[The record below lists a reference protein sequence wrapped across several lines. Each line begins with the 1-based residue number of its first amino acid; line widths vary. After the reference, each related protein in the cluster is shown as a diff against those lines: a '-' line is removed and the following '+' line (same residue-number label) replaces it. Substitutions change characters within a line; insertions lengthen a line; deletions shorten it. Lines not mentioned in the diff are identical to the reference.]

1 MTGKSEL
8 EDFWPLSPLQEGL
21 LFHALFDEHALD
33 VYTVQLALDFAGSLD
48 AARLRIAAQTLLDR
62 HSCLRTALFPVN
74 DPPVQVVVRE
84 VQVPWTEVD
93 LSDWPTEDRSRQFDR
108 LMEDERITRFDLQ
121 IPPLLRF
128 LLVKIGEERHRL
140 VLSVHH
146 ILLDAWSMLLVLGE
160 LLALY
165 ASRGDGSALPKVRP
179 FRDHLVWLSTRDRVA
194 ALAAWAQELKGVE
207 GPTLLAAADRSR
219 PPVVMPEQVDAG
231 ISEDLTSRLTSFA
244 RAQGLTLNTLV
255 QVAWAV
261 VLSRSVGRSDV
272 VFGTTVAGRPA
283 ELPGVE
289 SMLGLFINTIPVRVQ
304 LDPAESLV
312 DLLRRIQD
320 EQFRLLDY
328 QYVGLAELQ
337 REVGVDAL
345 FDTLTVSESFPFDI
359 VGMTQVLDS
368 TGVVLNGIEWRSST
382 HYPISLV
389 AIPGTRLQI
398 GLKYRPDLFDSASV
412 QVLADRVVLV
422 LELMVTD
429 PGARVSAVDV
439 LSARE
444 RHQLLVEWNDT
455 SAEVEKTT
463 LLELFTAQVTRT
475 PDAVAVVC
483 GKESVTY
490 AELDERAS
498 RLADHLITYGA
509 GPERVV
515 GVCLDRSVEL
525 VVALV
530 GVLRAGAAFVPLEP
544 GWPVARIEQMC
555 RSADTVAV
563 VTSMATGAGA
573 AGVTR
578 VNIDDLPELNGLE
591 PGGSVGTPVPVD
603 PEGLAYVIFTS
614 GSTGT
619 PKGVMIRHCAVAARL
634 SWQRELLVFGAGDA
648 VLFKAP
654 LGFDISINEVF
665 LPLVSG
671 ARLVVAEP
679 GGERDVEYLLDLIER
694 ERVTFVYLVSSMLDM
709 LLELPDVAA
718 RARVL
723 KHVWCGG
730 EALSPGLFDRFRASL
745 EAVMYH
751 GYGPAEATIGVT
763 HQFYRPGQY
772 RDGVTIGRPNPN
784 TRIYLLDENLCPIPA
799 GVIGE
804 LYVGGLPLGR
814 GYVNDPV
821 QTASRF
827 VADPFSAGERLYR
840 TGDLARWRPDGVL
853 EFCGRADNQIKIR
866 GMRVET
872 GEIEAVLT
880 RHPQVAQAAVI
891 VRDDPSAPG
900 SARLVGYI
908 VPKESTEQDQGEAER
923 EQIGEW
929 QQAYDTEYTET
940 GTALHTED
948 FSGWNSSY
956 DGEPI
961 PVEHMQEWRDATVA
975 RIRELSPT
983 RLLEIGVGTGLLL
996 SRLAPDCE
1004 TYWGTDFS
1012 APVIDKL
1019 RADLDRH
1026 ESLRDRVELRC
1037 QPAHATEGL
1046 HVGFFDTV
1054 VINSVIQCFPSI
1066 DYLTAVITAALEL
1079 VVPGG
1084 AIFVG
1089 DVRHLGLGRCFHTAV
1104 ALNRADL
1111 ATDSVELRRTIECSL
1126 LMEKELLVAPDFFA
1140 ALHTTVP
1147 ETGVS
1152 IRTKRGRH
1160 YNELSRYRYDAVL
1173 YRQPADLVSL
1183 VDAPSLVWGSS
1194 ISDLDVLGAHLS
1206 EHRPD
1211 LLRVSRIPDARLAAE
1226 LAAMRALDEGATIAE
1241 GVQQL
1246 RIDGGGVEQEALH
1259 DLADRLGYQLV
1270 VTWSAITDGELDA
1283 VFVAGDR
1290 AGAKIWTDAYL
1301 PVDVTERASWANSP
1315 TIARQRAALPQRL
1328 REELKRQL
1336 PEHMMPAALITLDR
1350 LPLTANGKLDVTTLS
1365 DPEPAARLTTSRAP
1379 ASAREQILCELFADV
1394 LGLPEVGVDND
1405 FFALGGDSI
1414 IAIQLVN
1421 RARNQDLSI
1430 SPREVFQHRTP
1441 AALAALV
1448 ADEESITASV
1458 SDPHG
1463 VGSLPLLPIVQH
1475 RSEQSGPI
1483 KRYNQYILVRV
1494 PAVVDW
1500 AFLGQILQA
1509 VLDRH
1514 DGLRLRLTRHAPAL
1528 WSLETTAVG
1537 SVRAV
1542 DLLRRVDVAGMDA
1555 TAVRAVIATE
1565 SDAAAERLDP
1575 DAGTMLQ
1582 AVWFDAGRAEQ
1593 GRLLVVAHHLVIDEV
1608 SWQILLEDFVA
1619 GWEAVRAGKPPELE
1633 GVGTSLRSFAR
1644 MFVEQAQEPTRLS
1657 ELEHWVQTLSP
1668 GGDLVPGTITAG
1680 TVSGTRHHNIRL
1692 PVSGTVSLLTSIPV
1706 TARAEVTD
1714 VLVAALRI
1722 AVSRWHER
1730 HGRDGSADLLVD
1742 LQRHGREEI
1751 TPGVDLSRTV
1761 GWFTSIAPVRLPAS
1775 PDVLSALKV
1784 VKERLRAMPDGGIG
1798 FGMLRY
1804 ANARTAPALANAGQ
1818 PQVLFNYLGQFDIGQ
1833 QGEWTRA
1840 PESDA
1845 VVADPDA
1852 EMGVSH
1858 PLTVNAMCIDSPGG
1872 PQLQATFTYLT
1883 AVLFAEDAYELA
1895 DAWTTALREFVAR
1908 AAANDG
1914 RGALIPSWPD
1924 PLPPLTG
1931 HCGDNI
1937 LLTGASG
1944 FFGAFLLREILT
1956 QYRGTVHCL
1965 VRAESTTQAW
1975 DKLRANLRRYRL
1987 SEEVLFQN
1995 RIRVVVGDLS
2005 RPRLDLGTDDYEYL
2019 ADKIDLI
2026 IHNGAHVDI
2035 LQSYAAVEA
2044 ANVSGTRELL
2054 RLAATTW
2061 RKPLRLVSTRA
2072 AAEYR
2077 PSASGNEPGYIESKW
2092 RAEQIVAE
2100 ARAHGIPAAV
2110 YRVPRLS
2117 GDSLTGRSNDR
2128 DIMVRMVRSIL
2139 DLGIAPDARFSEDWI
2154 PVDEAARLLVSPY
2167 PGPEHGGCF
2176 VLTSPRRVCLLEI
2189 VELARQIGHE
2199 VECKPIPEW
2208 CRDAA
2213 SRSVEEYDVLAL
2225 TLSIYSASSALDNES
2240 IAAPQSEAPLDG
2252 FVPIVARGVTEQ
2264 MLYRYLLTMSQCR
2277 LTPP

>member
-1 MTGKSEL
+1 MTEKSGL
-8 EDFWPLSPLQEGL
+8 EDLWPLSPLQEGL

-33 VYTVQLALDFAGSLD
+33 VYTMQVLLDFEGLLD
-48 AARLRIAAQTLLDR
+48 AARLRAAAQALLDR
-62 HSCLRTALFPVN
+62 HSCLRTALVLVN

-84 VQVPWTEVD
+84 VQVPWAEVD
-93 LSDWPTEDRSRQFDR
+93 LSDRPTGDRSCQFDR
-108 LMEDERITRFDLQ
+108 LVEEDRIARFDLQ
-121 IPPLLRF
+121 TPPLLRF
-128 LLVKIGEERHRL
+128 LLVKISEEHHRL
-140 VLSVHH
+140 VLSIHH
-146 ILLDAWSMLLVLGE
+146 ILLDGWSILLMLGE
-160 LLALY
+160 LFALY
-165 ASRGDGSALPKVRP
+165 ASGGDGSALPKVRP
-179 FRDHLVWLSTRDRVA
+179 FRDHLMWLSTRDRA
-194 ALAAWAQELKGVE
+194 AASAAWAQALKGVE
-207 GPTLLAAADRSR
+207 GPTLLAAADRNR

-244 RAQGLTLNTLV
+244 RAQGVTLNTLV

-261 VLSRSVGRSDV
+261 VLSRLAGRLDV
-272 VFGTTVAGRPA
+272 VFGTTVSGRPA

-312 DLLRRIQD
+312 GLLHRIQD
-320 EQFRLLDY
+320 EQSRLLDY

-337 REVGVDAL
+337 REVGVDTF
-345 FDTLTVSESFPFDI
+345 FDTLTVFESFPFDI
-359 VGMTQVLDS
+359 AETTRKLDN
-368 TGVVLNGIEWRSST
+368 TGATLTGIEWRGST

-389 AIPGTRLQI
+389 TIPGTRLQI
-398 GLKYRPDLFDSASV
+398 GLEYRPDFFDSASV
-412 QVLADRVVLV
+412 QALADRVVRV

-429 PGARVSAVDV
+429 PEVRVSAVDV

-455 SAEVEKTT
+455 AVEVEKTT
-463 LLELFTAQVTRT
+463 LLELFTTQVART
-475 PDAVAVVC
+475 PDAVALVC

-498 RLADHLITYGA
+498 RLADHLITHGA
-509 GPERVV
+509 GPDRVV

-544 GWPVARIEQMC
+544 GWPVARIEQVC

-563 VTSMATGAGA
+563 VTSAATGVGPAGIMT
-573 AGVTR
+573 VD
-578 VNIDDLPELNGLE
+578 IDDLPEVSGCE
-591 PGGSVGTPVPVD
+591 PDGSAGTPVPVD
-603 PEGLAYVIFTS
+603 PEGVAYVIFTS

-619 PKGVMIRHCAVAARL
+619 PKGVMIRHCAIAARL
-634 SWQRELLVFGAGDA
+634 SWQRELLGFGAGDA

-679 GGERDVEYLLDLIER
+679 GGERDVEYLLEVIER

-709 LLELPDVAA
+709 LLELPDIAV

-745 EAVMYH
+745 DAVMYH

-763 HQFYRPGQY
+763 HQFYRPGQS
-772 RDGVTIGRPNPN
+772 RDGVTIGGPNPN
-784 TRIYLLDENLCPIPA
+784 TRIYLLDESLCPVSA

-804 LYVGGLPLGR
+804 LYAGGLPLGR
-814 GYVNDPV
+814 GYVNDPA

-827 VADPFSAGERLYR
+827 VADPFSAGGRLYR
-840 TGDLARWRPDGVL
+840 TGDLAQWRPNGVL

-891 VRDDPSAPG
+891 AHDDPSAPR

-908 VPKESTEQDQGEAER
+908 VPKEPTEQARDEAER

-929 QQAYDTEYTET
+929 QQIYDTEYTET
-940 GTALHTED
+940 GTALYTED

-961 PVEHMQEWRDATVA
+961 PLEHMREWRDATVA
-975 RIRELSPT
+975 RIRELGPT

-1004 TYWGTDFS
+1004 MYWGTDFS

-1019 RADLDRH
+1019 RADLDRD

-1046 HVGFFDTV
+1046 PVGFFDTV
-1054 VINSVIQCFPSI
+1054 VINSVIQYFPSV
-1066 DYLTAVITAALEL
+1066 DYLTAVITATMDL

-1089 DVRHLGLGRCFHTAV
+1089 DVRHLGLERCFHTAV
-1104 ALNRADL
+1104 ALARADS
-1111 ATDSVELRRTIECSL
+1111 ATDPVELRQAIERSVL
-1126 LMEKELLVAPDFFA
+1126 LERELLVAPDFFA
-1140 ALHTTVP
+1140 ALSTTVP
-1147 ETGVS
+1147 TTGVS

-1160 YNELSRYRYDAVL
+1160 HNELSRYRYDAVL
-1173 YRQPADLVSL
+1173 YRQPADPVSL
-1183 VDAPSLVWGSS
+1183 ADTPSLVWGLS

-1206 EHRPD
+1206 EHHPD

-1226 LAAMRALDEGATIAE
+1226 LAAMRALDDGATVAE
-1241 GVQQL
+1241 VLQRL

-1259 DLADRLGYQLV
+1259 DLADQLGYQLV

-1290 AGAKIWTDAYL
+1290 AGAGIWTDAYL
-1301 PVDVTERASWANSP
+1301 PVGVTERASWANSP

-1336 PEHMMPAALITLDR
+1336 PDYMMPAALVTLDW
-1350 LPLTANGKLDVTTLS
+1350 LPLTANGKLDVAALP

-1379 ASAREQILCELFADV
+1379 ASAGEQILCELFAEV
-1394 LGLPEVGVDND
+1394 LGLPEVGVDDD
-1405 FFALGGDSI
+1405 FFAVGGDSI

-1421 RARNQDLSI
+1421 RARRQHLSI

-1441 AALAALV
+1441 ATLAALV
-1448 ADEESITASV
+1448 ADKRPIAASV
-1458 SDPHG
+1458 SDPDG
-1463 VGSLPLLPIVQH
+1463 VGSLPPLPIVQR

-1483 KRYNQYILVRV
+1483 KRYNQYILMRV
-1494 PAVVDW
+1494 PAAADW
-1500 AFLGQILQA
+1500 ASLGQILQA

-1542 DLLRRVDVAGMDA
+1542 DLLRRVDTAGMDA
-1555 TAVRAVIATE
+1555 TAVRAVIAAE
-1565 SDAAAERLDP
+1565 SDAAAGRLDP
-1575 DAGTMLQ
+1575 DAGMMLQ

-1593 GRLLVVAHHLVIDEV
+1593 GRLLVVAHHLVIDGV
-1608 SWQILLEDFVA
+1608 SWRILLEDFAA
-1619 GWEAVRAGKPPELE
+1619 GWEAVRAGKPPELDR
-1633 GVGTSLRSFAR
+1633 VGTSLRSFAR
-1644 MFVEQAQEPTRLS
+1644 MFVAQAQESLRLS

-1668 GGDLVPGTITAG
+1668 GGDLVPGAVTAG
-1680 TVSGTRHHNIRL
+1680 TVSGTRHHDIRL
-1692 PVSGTVSLLTSIPV
+1692 PVSDTVPLLTSVPV
-1706 TARAEVTD
+1706 TAQAEVTD
-1714 VLVAALRI
+1714 VLVAALRV

-1742 LQRHGREEI
+1742 LERHGREEI
-1751 TPGVDLSRTV
+1751 VPGVDLSRTV

-1798 FGMLRY
+1798 YGMLRY
-1804 ANARTAPALANAGQ
+1804 ANARVAPVLANAGQ
-1818 PQVLFNYLGQFDIGQ
+1818 PQVLFNYLGRFDIGQ
-1833 QGEWTRA
+1833 PGEWTRA

-1845 VVADPDA
+1845 VMADPDA

-1858 PLTVNAMCIDSPGG
+1858 PLAVNAICIDTPEG

-1883 AVLFAEDAYELA
+1883 TVLSSGDAYELA
-1895 DAWTTALREFVAR
+1895 DAWATALREFVVR
-1908 AAANDG
+1908 AATSDS
-1914 RGALIPSWPD
+1914 RGTRIPSWPE

-1956 QYRGTVHCL
+1956 QYPGTVHCL
-1965 VRAESTTQAW
+1965 VRAESTTRAW

-2005 RPRLDLGTDDYEYL
+2005 RPRLDLGADEYEHL

-2026 IHNGAHVDI
+2026 IHSGAHVDMLHLYETI
-2035 LQSYAAVEA
+2035 EA
-2044 ANVSGTRELL
+2044 TNVSGTRELL

-2061 RKPLRLVSTRA
+2061 RKPLRLVSTSTA
-2072 AAEYR
+2072 GEYR
-2077 PSASGNEPGYIESKW
+2077 PSASGNGPGYIESKW

-2100 ARAHGIPAAV
+2100 ARAYGIPAAV

-2117 GDSLTGRSNDR
+2117 GDSVTGRSNDR
-2128 DIMVRMVRSIL
+2128 DFIVRLVRSIL
-2139 DLGIAPDARFSEDWI
+2139 DLGIAPDVLFSEEWI

-2167 PGPEHGGCF
+2167 PSPEHGGCF
-2176 VLTSPRRVCLLEI
+2176 LLTSPRRVCLPEI
-2189 VELARQIGHE
+2189 VELVRQIGHE

-2208 CRDAA
+2208 CHDVA
-2213 SRSVEEYDVLAL
+2213 SRSVEEYEVLAL
-2225 TLSIYSASSALDNES
+2225 TLGIYSAKSALDEDIS
-2240 IAAPQSEAPLDG
+2240 APQGEAPHDG
-2252 FVPIVARGVTEQ
+2252 PIPIVARAVTDQ
-2264 MLYRYLLTMSQCR
+2264 VLRRYLHTISQFS